1 MVSIIVVTT
10 HIYAYIERWEKKK
23 EARKE
28 KKRKERKLGQE
39 ERRGKTNENIHLW
52 KLHNRIYDKL
62 EFSWIYL
69 CVGVGACMC
78 EKERKGEMLM

>member
-28 KKRKERKLGQE
+28 KKREERKDRKKEGEKQMKTYIYENYIIVFMISWNLVE
-39 ERRGKTNENIHLW
+39 FICVWVWVHVCVRKRERGK
-52 KLHNRIYDKL
+52 
-62 EFSWIYL
+62 
-69 CVGVGACMC
+69 C
-78 EKERKGEMLM
+78 